1 MSIPS
6 GKSRREMGSFR
17 PRIWSRRGQWAI
29 RQIPS
34 SQHSTLPG
42 DRPIVAPRRATMLYF
57 RFVPNAFVLGVVEVK
72 LGEAGRIVK
81 RKQEVRRIQYSL
93 RCIGEFDVTARQIH
107 TWCAECIG
115 GLLLAKR
122 WKKEKY

>member
-6 GKSRREMGSFR
+6 RKSRREMGSFR

-34 SQHSTLPG
+34 ARHSTLPG

-57 RFVPNAFVLGVVEVK
+57 RFVANAFVLGVVEVK
-72 LGEAGRIVK
+72 VWGGSRIVK
-81 RKQEVRRIQYSL
+81 GKQDVRTIQYSL
-93 RCIGEFDVTARQIH
+93 RWIGEFDVTVRQMH
-107 TWCAECIG
+107 T
-115 GLLLAKR
+115 
-122 WKKEKY
+122 